1 MATEEEKQIYIKML
15 RDRYRRSRKSKKG
28 LILDEAVSVL
38 KISRKHAIRLFG
50 GKDIGRPKKS
60 GRTGRPGKYQDQ
72 DFKSGLK
79 LCWRTMRYPCGRI
92 LKEGIPAWLEF
103 IEAEYGSFKTDVR
116 AKLITVSSAT
126 IDRILKSYKVEKCKS
141 FTRSTGFRDEIPI
154 QENIW
159 DIKTPGYIESD
170 TVAHCGGSLTGEFVN
185 TLTIVDI
192 ATIWTEARA
201 VFGRGSNA
209 VFDAHKVID
218 AALPFP
224 ILGYDADNGGEVL
237 NKAILSYFRDERI
250 EQGRPPVQVTRSRP
264 YKKNDNA
271 HVEQRNDSIPRRY
284 LGYERIGFIDLV
296 PLINYYYSEI
306 VCPLQNH
313 FFPTFKLKDKVRVK
327 SRTKRVYDD
336 PVTPYSRVMASPD
349 VPQDFKDR
357 LFLQHQKINP
367 VKLVKL
373 EHKVIKQIDLALKNL
388 RQGIQQKIIVPE
400 SYISETTHGNEYNVQ
415 LKKSDKNTANNQ
427 VQRYSFNP
435 IAP

>member
-1 MATEEEKQIYIKML
+1 MASEQEKQIYIKML
-15 RDRYRRSRKSKKG
+15 RDRYRRSKKCKKG
-28 LILDEAVSVL
+28 LILDEAVLVL

-50 GKDIGRPKKS
+50 GKGAGRPKKS
-60 GRTGRPGKYQDQ
+60 GRNGRPGKYQDQ

-92 LKEGIPAWLEF
+92 LKEGIPIWLEF
-103 IEAEYGSFKTDVR
+103 IEAEYGLFKPDVR
-116 AKLITVSSAT
+116 AKLLTVSSAT
-126 IDRILKSYKVEKCKS
+126 IDRILKGYKVEKGKS

-159 DIKTPGYIESD
+159 DIKIPGYIESD
-170 TVAHCGGSLTGEFVN
+170 TVAHCGGSLAGEFVN

-209 VFDAHKVID
+209 VFDALKVIE

-237 NKAILSYFRDERI
+237 NKAILSYFREERI
-250 EQGRPPVQVTRSRP
+250 EQGRPPVQVTRSRA

-271 HVEQRNDSIPRRY
+271 HVEQRNDSIARRY
-284 LGYERIGFIDLV
+284 LGYERIDFNELV

-327 SRTKRVYDD
+327 SRTRRIYDD
-336 PVTPYSRVMASPD
+336 PVTPYSRVMESPH
-349 VPQDFKDR
+349 VSQDFKDR
-357 LFLQHQKINP
+357 LLLQHQKINP
-367 VKLVKL
+367 VQLVIL
-373 EHKVIKQIDLALKNL
+373 ERIIRKQIDSVLKNL
-388 RQGIQQKIIVPE
+388 RQGIQGKIIVPE
-400 SYISETTHGNEYNVQ
+400 TCLAQIPLTTNYNIQ
-415 LKKSDKNTANNQ
+415 LKKSDKNTVIKQ
-427 VQRYSFNP
+427 MYRYSFNP
-435 IAP
+435 TSP